1 VSTSSRTK
9 HVDVKY
15 HFVREYVEDGFIRI
29 IIVRSEHNVSDG
41 FTKNVTGDIYDAH
54 TADYMAEREA
64 IFK

>member
-1 VSTSSRTK
+1 VP
-9 HVDVKY
+9 
-15 HFVREYVEDGFIRI
+15 EYVEDGFIKI
-29 IIVRSEHNVSDG
+29 IFVRSEHHVSDG